1 MRCAFCQNGDIS
13 TDKNNGE
20 EMDPRTLA
28 AMASALRR
36 EGCHNINRVG
46 GEVVTAMEPA
56 GQDLWAPFG
65 ARVSTVPL
73 QSRSNASRFWIMLC
87 SFGGVRAWDDRGRL
101 TSGRAAQ
108 SVPTSCIAT
117 RSAPCQTG
125 TENAMRPRPLLLRY
139 ASTVRRQN
147 VPIRP
152 CACPECRGRNHAGA
166 DAQ

>member
-13 TDKNNGE
+13 TDKDNGE

-73 QSRSNASRFWIMLC
+73 QSRSNASRFWIMLLLSSGAFEHGMIEQLTAQNSGPS
-87 SFGGVRAWDDRGRL
+87 SFRDK
-101 TSGRAAQ
+101 
-108 SVPTSCIAT
+108 PT
-117 RSAPCQTG
+117 RK
-125 TENAMRPRPLLLRY
+125 
-139 ASTVRRQN
+139 
-147 VPIRP
+147 
-152 CACPECRGRNHAGA
+152 
-166 DAQ
+166 